1 MADDKATMCIGHEQR
16 ISAVE
21 ESAKSAHKRLDELIS
36 LNDSVKNLAI
46 STATMAEQL
55 KTLTES
61 SEKMDEKLSAL
72 ELKPAR
78 RWDAVV
84 SQIIQLLTAGIIG
97 YLLSQLL

>member
-1 MADDKATMCIGHEQR
+1 MADDKAMCIGHEQR

-46 STATMAEQL
+46 STAKMAEQM
-55 KTLTES
+55 KTLTDNS
-61 SEKMDEKLSAL
+61 DKMDEKLSAL
-72 ELKPAR
+72 ELKPAK
-78 RWDAVV
+78 RWEAAVGQV
-84 SQIIQLLTAGIIG
+84 IQLLLAGAIG

>member
-1 MADDKATMCIGHEQR
+1 MCIGHEQR

-21 ESAKSAHKRLDELIS
+21 TSVKSAHKRLDELIS

-46 STATMAEQL
+46 STAKMAEQM
-55 KTLTES
+55 KTLTDNS
-61 SEKMDEKLSAL
+61 AKLDQKISDL
-72 ELKPAR
+72 ELRPAK

-84 SQIIQLLTAGIIG
+84 SQIIQLLTAGVIG

>member
-1 MADDKATMCIGHEQR
+1 MAEDKTMCIGHEQR

-21 ESAKSAHKRLDELIS
+21 ESAKSAHKRLDELIL

-46 STATMAEQL
+46 STAKMAEQL
-55 KTLTES
+55 KTLTDNS
-61 SEKMDEKLSAL
+61 AKLDQKISDL

-78 RWDAVV
+78 RWETVAM
-84 SQIIQLLTAGIIG
+84 QIVQLLIAGIVG

>member
-1 MADDKATMCIGHEQR
+1 MADEKAMCIGHEQR

-46 STATMAEQL
+46 STAKMAEQL
-55 KTLTES
+55 KTLTDNS
-61 SEKMDEKLSAL
+61 AKLDQKISDL
-72 ELKPAR
+72 ELKPGK
-78 RWDAVV
+78 RWETVAM
-84 SQIIQLLTAGIIG
+84 QIIQLLIAGAVG

>member
-1 MADDKATMCIGHEQR
+1 MADEKAMCIGHEQR

-21 ESAKSAHKRLDELIS
+21 QSTKSAHKRLDELIS

-55 KTLTES
+55 KTLTEN

-72 ELKPAR
+72 ELKPAK
-78 RWDAVV
+78 RWEVVV
-84 SQIIQLLTAGIIG
+84 SQIIQLLIAGVVG
-97 YLLSQLL
+97 FLLSQLL

>member
-1 MADDKATMCIGHEQR
+1 MADEKAMCIGHAQR
-16 ISAVE
+16 LSAVE

-46 STATMAEQL
+46 STAKMAEQM
-55 KTLTES
+55 KTLTDNS
-61 SEKMDEKLSAL
+61 AKLDQKISDL

-78 RWDAVV
+78 RWETVAM
-84 SQIIQLLTAGIIG
+84 QIVQLLIAGVVG

>member
-1 MADDKATMCIGHEQR
+1 MCIGHEQR

-21 ESAKSAHKRLDELIS
+21 TSVKSAHKRLDELIS

-46 STATMAEQL
+46 STAKMAEQM
-55 KTLTES
+55 KTLTDNS
-61 SEKMDEKLSAL
+61 TKLDQKISDL
-72 ELKPAR
+72 ELRPAK

-84 SQIIQLLTAGIIG
+84 SQIIQLLTAGVIG